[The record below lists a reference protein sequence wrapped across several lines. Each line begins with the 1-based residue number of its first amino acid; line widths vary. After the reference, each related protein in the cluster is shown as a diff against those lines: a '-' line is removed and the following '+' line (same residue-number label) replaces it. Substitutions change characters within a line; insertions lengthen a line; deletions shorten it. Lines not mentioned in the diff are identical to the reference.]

1 MQLAGLGH
9 DGRIGK
15 FRGGAAAFPDFGNA
29 GIHQLILQRHEG
41 GEGLAAVIAAQA
53 EKLDGLI
60 QGLVKSSR
68 LETGI
73 LALHPRET
81 VLAPLVRSAASQYA
95 AKAEAAGVALSLGET
110 VGCAVCDPK
119 WTEEALCNLLD
130 NAIKYTPAGGN
141 VQLDVVCYPM
151 FCALR
156 VRDDG
161 PGIPESEQAKI
172 FARFYRAPNAY
183 DKTGVGIGLYLA
195 RQIAQGQGG
204 YIKCTSAPGKGST
217 FALYL
222 PAAALSGKENESC

>member
-1 MQLAGLGH
+1 M
-9 DGRIGK
+9 
-15 FRGGAAAFPDFGNA
+15 
-29 GIHQLILQRHEG
+29 
-41 GEGLAAVIAAQA
+41 
-53 EKLDGLI
+53 
-60 QGLVKSSR
+60 VKSSR

-110 VGCAVCDPK
+110 VGCAVCDSK

-130 NAIKYTPAGGN
+130 NAIKYTPVGGN

-183 DKTGVGIGLYLA
+183 DKPGVGIGLYLA